1 MKKNIREVMS
11 RWIQPP
17 KLAVEH
23 VRHPSQRVPI
33 RGIGMSESPD
43 NALRSQP
50 SPDMRVVGNVVSV
63 VQAKKWVMAD
73 RGVNRDGHQG
83 QTNANQEI
91 RHGTPRLDGRG
102 FLTKPGL
109 LTIVHG

>member
-1 MKKNIREVMS
+1 MS
-11 RWIQPP
+11 RWSQPP

-33 RGIGMSESPD
+33 PGMSMGEGPD
-43 NALRSQP
+43 DALQSQP
-50 SPDMRVVGNVVSV
+50 FPDMKVVGNVRFI
-63 VQAKKWVMAD
+63 VQVNKWVMTD

-91 RHGTPRLDGRG
+91 RHGTLRLDGRG

-109 LTIVHG
+109 LTIVNG